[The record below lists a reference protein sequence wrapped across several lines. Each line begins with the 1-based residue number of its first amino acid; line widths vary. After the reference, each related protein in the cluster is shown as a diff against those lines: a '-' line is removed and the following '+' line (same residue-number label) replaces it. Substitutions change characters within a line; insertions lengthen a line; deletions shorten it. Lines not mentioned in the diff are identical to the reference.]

1 MATFAKIVHFKSNE
15 RIYQTNGLKTNIVN
29 IIVHMMPYR
38 RLHLPF
44 QGDVTKLLDKKKS
57 MQDLAELPL
66 IYPLT
71 VMLVLMPI

>member
-1 MATFAKIVHFKSNE
+1 
-15 RIYQTNGLKTNIVN
+15 
-29 IIVHMMPYR
+29 MMPYR

-57 MQDLAELPL
+57 LQDLAELPL

>member
-1 MATFAKIVHFKSNE
+1 
-15 RIYQTNGLKTNIVN
+15 
-29 IIVHMMPYR
+29 MPYR

-57 MQDLAELPL
+57 PQDLAELPL

-71 VMLVLMPI
+71 VMLVLRRLLFLET